1 MSSDNRNMA
10 LDPPNGGGSRGQGG
24 GYGEGMQA
32 KGAES
37 SSGAAGQTG
46 PHAGNMKPASS
57 RRDDFDVAI
66 LGTGIGGTILGA
78 ILARNGARVLL
89 VERGSHPR
97 FAIGESTVPETTFLL
112 RMLGER
118 YGVPEITYLSTHNR
132 LRARVSSGC
141 GVKRNF
147 TFVYHR
153 PGQVCNPHEIT
164 QFPTWAP
171 PFGPDV
177 HYFRQDVDAYMLGI
191 AVRYGAEVSQ
201 ETNIKEIDFSDAP
214 VRLVTDRGRVFR
226 ARYVVDAGGMNAP
239 LARQFSL
246 REEPCS
252 MATRSRTLYTHMVG
266 VEPFDRVGP
275 DRRSHALPSPL
286 SQGTLHHVFKGGWMW
301 VIPFD
306 NHPSSTNPLCS
317 VGVTFDID
325 ANPARGLS
333 PEDEFREFLGRFPSV
348 APQFANAR
356 AVRPWMATGRLQYA
370 SRQTVG
376 DRYCLLPHAAS
387 FVDPLFSSGL
397 GITFFAINGLA
408 HRLLSAIGDGDF
420 SAARFAPI
428 DTWVQRSFSYY
439 DTLVSTSYRSWGDYD
454 LWNAWHRIWMLGST
468 YGPAGLFEV
477 LSTFTRTGDP
487 AAFNLFDEEPYR
499 GLQAFD
505 FPPYARLFDDAARQ
519 VTAYHEGKRS
529 AQEATQEI
537 YSLIRASGL
546 APKPWNLLN
555 PDHRWPTCTFTAWP
569 MARLIDW
576 GLRSSPEMVQKYYF
590 GGRGKSLWT
599 GLLRVCTDELGP
611 AVSTTSGI
619 RSVLRDSVLAWNDD
633 WRP

>member
-1 MSSDNRNMA
+1 MSSDNRDTA
-10 LDPPNGGGSRGQGG
+10 DDRGGRGQGG
-24 GYGEGMQA
+24 VNGDSMQA

-37 SSGAAGQTG
+37 LSGVAGRSGTVT
-46 PHAGNMKPASS
+46 PAPS
-57 RRDDFDVAI
+57 DHYDVAI

-78 ILARNGARVLL
+78 ILARHGARVLL

-112 RMLGER
+112 RLLGER

-132 LRARVSSGC
+132 LRARVSSAC

-177 HYFRQDVDAYMLGI
+177 HYFRQDVDAYMFGI
-191 AVRYGAEVSQ
+191 AVRYGAEACQ
-201 ETNIKEIDFSDAP
+201 ETNIREIDFSGEF
-214 VRLVTDRGRVFR
+214 VRLVSDRGRVFR
-226 ARYVVDAGGMNAP
+226 ARYVIDAGGMNAP
-239 LARQFSL
+239 LAQQFSL
-246 REEPCS
+246 REEQCS
-252 MATRSRTLYTHMVG
+252 LATRSRTLFTHMVG
-266 VEPFDRVGP
+266 VEPFDRCGP

-317 VGVTFDID
+317 VGVTFDLD
-325 ANPARGLS
+325 ANPARGLP
-333 PEDEFREFLGRFPSV
+333 PEQEFREFLGRFPSV
-348 APQFANAR
+348 ARQFEHAR
-356 AVRPWMATGRLQYA
+356 PVRPWIATGRLQYA
-370 SRQTVG
+370 SRQIVG

-428 DTWVQRSFSYY
+428 DTWVRRSFAYY

-477 LSTFTRTGDP
+477 LSMFTRTGDP
-487 AAFNLFDEEPYR
+487 AAFALFDEEPYR

-505 FPPYARLFDDAARQ
+505 LPPYARLFEDSARQ
-519 VTAYHEGKRS
+519 VAAYHEGKRS
-529 AQEATQEI
+529 AREATQEI
-537 YSLIRASGL
+537 YALIRASGL
-546 APKPWNLLN
+546 APAPWNLLN
-555 PDHRWPTCTFTAWP
+555 PEHRWPTCTFTAWP
-569 MARLIDW
+569 MARLIAW
-576 GLRSSPEMVQKYYF
+576 GMRSSPEVIQRHYF
-590 GGRGKSLWT
+590 GGRSNSLWT

-611 AVSTTSGI
+611 TTSTTSGI
-619 RSVLRDSVLAWNDD
+619 KSVLRDSVLAWNDD
-633 WRP
+633 WRA